1 MYQIFWNS
9 EPHIT
14 TFDESKYFF
23 TFLGSFVAFLCI
35 LIFTIFVRKVPY
47 ILYLVIPL
55 CFSIFFVYTSSPSVI
70 KYVQNVISILQV
82 PVLIA
87 EAFLFALLTKR
98 ITAFLSK
105 QLTKK
110 YQNTSLYNI
119 TTYVL
124 SSIIIIISTVALF
137 YGFDTSLISLVQGIS
152 FGALLC
158 SFIITI
164 YYSDGVMLEEALLY
178 SRTVLSLAPI
188 TSASTGALTM
198 LIRFIFVLSSLISIS
213 FQKVPIKKNS
223 KKNDFAVIFNR
234 IEVKIALTLTL
245 ISYIMLN
252 PYIFI
257 RPSEFS
263 CKIQSIAIPIIFV
276 ILLFFRK

>member
-1 MYQIFWNS
+1 MLFNFKQKILCEKRNFWIKSVIRSPPFFRYSVWIKSTMYQIFWNS

-98 ITAFLSK
+98 ITAFL
-105 QLTKK
+105 
-110 YQNTSLYNI
+110 
-119 TTYVL
+119 
-124 SSIIIIISTVALF
+124 
-137 YGFDTSLISLVQGIS
+137 
-152 FGALLC
+152 
-158 SFIITI
+158 
-164 YYSDGVMLEEALLY
+164 
-178 SRTVLSLAPI
+178 
-188 TSASTGALTM
+188 
-198 LIRFIFVLSSLISIS
+198 
-213 FQKVPIKKNS
+213 
-223 KKNDFAVIFNR
+223 
-234 IEVKIALTLTL
+234 
-245 ISYIMLN
+245 
-252 PYIFI
+252 
-257 RPSEFS
+257 
-263 CKIQSIAIPIIFV
+263 
-276 ILLFFRK
+276 